1 MTSSLR
7 FLLLLSIS
15 VPALAA
21 CSGQTPPPN
30 IRYDSASFTPSV
42 ITSAPPKP
50 VEVVR
55 IREPLPLPGQ
65 LKPPRSA
72 KTKPEAAPPTA
83 RVDAAN
89 KAALEEPTSH
99 GYINAI
105 QVFPFTEGALY
116 HLYTAPEEVS
126 DLALQRGEKLVS
138 IAAGDTVR
146 WVVGNTTSGAGANSQ
161 VHILVKPF
169 ASGLKTNLV
178 ITTDRRIYHLDL
190 ESTDKT
196 YMAAV
201 SWTYPEDQLFALKQ
215 QNAQAEAAAPVDTGV
230 ALGNLHF
237 RYAITGD
244 NPPWRPLRAFDDGS
258 KVYIEFPARIDQG
271 EAPPLFVVGAN
282 GGNALVNYRVRGDYY
297 IVDQLFAA
305 AELRLG
311 ENPQQ
316 IVRISRTD
324 TVRKSDAGN
333 GRAGF
338 AEYPR

>member
-1 MTSSLR
+1 MNSSFRLS
-7 FLLLLSIS
+7 LLLSIS
-15 VPALAA
+15 LPALVA

-30 IRYDSASFTPSV
+30 IRYDSASFAPAV
-42 ITSAPPKP
+42 IAAAPPKA
-50 VEVVR
+50 VDVVR
-55 IREPLPLPGQ
+55 VPEPLPLPGQ
-65 LKPPRSA
+65 LKPPPSA
-72 KTKPEAAPPTA
+72 HTKPEAASPTA

-116 HLYTAPEEVS
+116 RLYTAPEEVS
-126 DLALQRGEKLVS
+126 DLALQPGEKLVS

-146 WVVGNTTSGAGANSQ
+146 WVVGNTTSGASANSQ

-169 ASGLKTNLV
+169 AAGLKTNLV

-230 ALGNLHF
+230 ALGSLHF

-258 KVYIEFPARIDQG
+258 KVYIEFPERIGQG

-282 GGNALVNYRVRGDYY
+282 GGNALVNYRVRGNYY

-316 IVRISRTD
+316 VVRISRTD
-324 TVRKSDAGN
+324 AVQTSDAGN
-333 GRAGF
+333 RAGF